1 MLHTYA
7 LLKSTNSCLYPIQPK
22 EILVAGWSFALVFAQ
37 LGTSK
42 TSLAKAQLWIS
53 SKEMFA
59 ELADLKGRNSNSAS
73 LRRNMKYTFV
83 SQMNQDC

>member
-7 LLKSTNSCLYPIQPK
+7 LLKSANSCLYPMPK

-42 TSLAKAQLWIS
+42 TNLAKAQLWIS

-59 ELADLKGRNSNSAS
+59 ELADLKGR
-73 LRRNMKYTFV
+73 LQTLHL
-83 SQMNQDC
+83 